1 MKKVHLIIMV
11 VSVLVNYKNGF
22 SQENKTFSTAKE
34 VFDFAKKNYYLFVNS
49 VLQTQLADVTS
60 KIAVGNV
67 FNPKVPSSIQMVN
80 NIAQQVNFLPGQAFG
95 MPIGTFKEVIIG
107 QQYVSTLN
115 IQPQLDI
122 LNMANLVQIK
132 TAKINKQLVE
142 NQNAINEQLIFDK
155 INALYFNILAFQAQ
169 KEIILKN
176 IATAEQIK
184 LVVTSKLNEGIARKQ
199 ELNEADVNLILI
211 QDKLNQIEYNI
222 KIQYQ
227 TLGLLIGNQQLP
239 VLTQSLTDFEKVNL
253 VTETQNTLQAKNAQL
268 QSLLAE
274 QEYKSI
280 KYQNLPVI
288 SFQSSLNWQNLSH
301 DNFFTANS
309 QWIDYRYV
317 GLKLSYDF
325 PTTVQKVSNLQTK
338 KIQLE
343 ILKHNEEEA
352 MKETETKNKLLI
364 LEYQKSLEQLSF
376 LKKIY
381 DLKHDTYDK
390 NLNQFKEGIL
400 ALDKLI
406 ISQNDLLNSEVN
418 VVSALSSIGFNKTKI
433 EINNGFKDE
442 K

>member
-1 MKKVHLIIMV
+1 MKKVRLIVMV
-11 VSVLVNYKNGF
+11 ICVLVNYKNGF

-34 VFDFAKKNYYLFVNS
+34 VFDFAKKNYYLFANS
-49 VLQTQLADVTS
+49 ALQTQLADVTS

-67 FNPKVPSSIQMVN
+67 FNPKVPSSMQMVN

-95 MPIGTFKEVIIG
+95 MPSGTFKEVIIG

-115 IQPQLDI
+115 IQPQFDI
-122 LNMANLVQIK
+122 VNMANLVQIK

-142 NQNAINEQLIFDK
+142 NQNYINEQLLYDK

-176 IATAEQIK
+176 ISTAEQIK
-184 LVVTSKLNEGIARKQ
+184 LIVTSKLNEGIARKQ
-199 ELNEADVNLILI
+199 ELNEAEVNLILI

-239 VLTQSLTDFEKVNL
+239 ILTQSLTDFEKVNL

-288 SFQSSLNWQNLSH
+288 SFQSSLNWQNLSN

-325 PTTVQKVSNLQTK
+325 PTTVQKVSSLQTK

-352 MKETETKNKLLI
+352 IEETETKNRLLI
-364 LEYQKSLEQLSF
+364 LEYQKSFEQLSF

-400 ALDKLI
+400 AADKLI
-406 ISQNDLLNSEVN
+406 ISQNDLLNSEFN
-418 VVSALSSIGFNKTKI
+418 LVSALSSIGFNKTKI